1 MNLYTKKDCC
11 LLFDLISKGDVILVN
26 TVISFKPK
34 LNVKDSFN
42 RNALFYALLSNV
54 CDNIKEEIVSSLIQ
68 AGKLIVIKGI
78 NINENEKV
86 EGHSPLTLSCSKNY
100 INIVKLMLTNGANVN
115 HYINYGNI

>member
-42 RNALFYALLSNV
+42 RNSLFYALLSNV

-115 HYINYGNI
+115 HYIKNVNI

>member
-115 HYINYGNI
+115 HYIKNGNI